1 MSEERWKCL
10 EVPFCYV
17 GMVYVCRY
25 SKYHHKIWTNH
36 KKKKKKKKK
45 ATRPTLFENFMLLQ
59 YNNFFFWP
67 KVDNCIYYVLKNCDE
82 IMHLGLIWMH
92 SLPFWVGGFD
102 ASKSHWVCTILLQFI
117 HKKQICSYKLRL
129 NKKFMSQSLW
139 QNGRPDSKCIFRFPP
154 PPHSTEM
161 SIKFESVTYVQYEI

>member
-1 MSEERWKCL
+1 MDIKVGKPQNKICNYMSEERWKCL

-59 YNNFFFWP
+59 YNNFFF
-67 KVDNCIYYVLKNCDE
+67 L
-82 IMHLGLIWMH
+82 
-92 SLPFWVGGFD
+92 
-102 ASKSHWVCTILLQFI
+102 A
-117 HKKQICSYKLRL
+117 
-129 NKKFMSQSLW
+129 
-139 QNGRPDSKCIFRFPP
+139 
-154 PPHSTEM
+154 
-161 SIKFESVTYVQYEI
+161 